1 MKFYVILEVYG
12 DLERLIMTDTVNF
25 SLKIKDEQLLTQP
38 CVGAQRLASLVGY
51 LDLSVVI
58 SGLITKSIPGQSLES

>member
-1 MKFYVILEVYG
+1 
-12 DLERLIMTDTVNF
+12 MTDTVNF

-58 SGLITKSIPGQSLES
+58 SGLITKFIPGQSLES

>member
-1 MKFYVILEVYG
+1 
-12 DLERLIMTDTVNF
+12 MTDTVKF

-38 CVGAQRLASLVGY
+38 SLGAQRLASEIVGY

-58 SGLITKSIPGQSLES
+58 SGLITKSILGQSLES

>member
-1 MKFYVILEVYG
+1 
-12 DLERLIMTDTVNF
+12 MTDTVNF

-38 CVGAQRLASLVGY
+38 CVGAHRLASLVGY

>member
-1 MKFYVILEVYG
+1 
-12 DLERLIMTDTVNF
+12 MTDTVNF

-51 LDLSVVI
+51 LDLSVLSHLRLNNQI
-58 SGLITKSIPGQSLES
+58 HTRTIP

>member
-1 MKFYVILEVYG
+1 
-12 DLERLIMTDTVNF
+12 MTDTVNF

-58 SGLITKSIPGQSLES
+58 SLTGLITKSIPGQSLES

>member
-1 MKFYVILEVYG
+1 
-12 DLERLIMTDTVNF
+12 MTDTVNF

-38 CVGAQRLASLVGY
+38 CIGAQRLASLPVVGY

-58 SGLITKSIPGQSLES
+58 SGLITKSIRGQSLES